1 MTGQTIGQLEGGKR
15 RMKDFQILALAN
27 ALHVHPGELLLEI
40 GPEYSSTVPGLGFS
54 RTNAAAKAVDRGA
67 ILIDDK
73 VALTAIGYAFDW
85 MERVGMDRIDRLSN
99 EEKEAI
105 ATLITDAAKVAF
117 LLDDDEQREKVIA
130 VQIEAGFEKILS

>member
-1 MTGQTIGQLEGGKR
+1 M
-15 RMKDFQILALAN
+15 
-27 ALHVHPGELLLEI
+27 LEI